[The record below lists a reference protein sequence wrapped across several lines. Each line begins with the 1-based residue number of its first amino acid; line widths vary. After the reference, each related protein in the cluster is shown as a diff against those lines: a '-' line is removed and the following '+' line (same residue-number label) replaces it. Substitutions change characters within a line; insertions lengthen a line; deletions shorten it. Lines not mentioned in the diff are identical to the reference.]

1 MLNLHAW
8 LLNATDV
15 LVFTGTALLAY
26 LAPYPAGAVPQR
38 RPTKWQLFGFTWL
51 LTFFGW
57 EWWWATGA
65 GRWST
70 PYHTRFLEAFPDTTP
85 TTPDVL
91 HAGVQAWG
99 DATAV
104 LWLVAIA
111 HRLVPDG
118 WLHWDARFLGVMV
131 VLGVAQNIVITCLD
145 VVTPYDPTRDVLS
158 WSPLA
163 GDANCADG
171 LRVCVANQRVWVVVP
186 VVVYGGLVY

>member
-8 LLNATDV
+8 LVNATDV

-26 LAPYPAGAVPQR
+26 LAPYPAGAVPQH
-38 RPTKWQLFGFTWL
+38 RPTKWQLFGYAWL

-70 PYHTRFLEAFPDTTP
+70 PYHTRFLEAFPDATP
-85 TTPDVL
+85 TTPDAL

-131 VLGVAQNIVITCLD
+131 VLGVAQNIVVTCLD

-158 WSPLA
+158 WCMVVWLGVGWFKNISS
-163 GDANCADG
+163 GDG
-171 LRVCVANQRVWVVVP
+171 
-186 VVVYGGLVY
+186 